1 MNNTIWMI
9 VQNYVYNAI
18 HLFVLP
24 VHYLII
30 DAYQIV
36 MMTAKIVTIQ
46 VNVLTV
52 YHNNFYYQ
60 VLVMIVMIKF
70 VELVK
75 ITIQNV

>member
-24 VHYLII
+24 VHYLIM